1 MSNKRDHKRRKKE
14 RRQAAMEAK
23 ELRAATPQL
32 LMPGINIDGSL
43 QLPKGSRKFLIDYYT
58 KHPGDSWRPKS
69 NMDIA
74 DKALA
79 TRRIS
84 TLLTIF
90 YHIHSIQD
98 MLTSQVEGLMDDFGL
113 WISGLRPIMN
123 DITRAE
129 DKYFAAMRGTLDRSD
144 DPEGCR
150 QDYLR
155 DFDSLYEKFMRW
167 ERIPKNWQP
176 GDDVTLPPLT
186 DEQVAEKQKEGKIIV
201 DTGHEQMTVATV
213 NLPNEVQSEEVD
225 YSISKL
231 LRDETAE
238 VVREHIKTLRGAR
251 IAAAKLLKKEP
262 RECFVIYETH
272 HRSEAAATLIP
283 VQAYVNKRPT
293 HDDNDGDE
301 EA

>member
-14 RRQAAMEAK
+14 RRQAAIEAQQQ
-23 ELRAATPQL
+23 RAATPQL

-74 DKALA
+74 DKAQA

-84 TLLTIF
+84 SLLTIF

-98 MLTSQVEGLMDDFGL
+98 TLFLQIERLMDDFGL
-113 WISGLRPIMN
+113 WVPGLRPLMN
-123 DITRAE
+123 DITRAD
-129 DKYFAAMRGTLDRSD
+129 DKYFAAMRATIDNGD

-150 QDYLR
+150 SDYLR
-155 DFDSLYEKFMRW
+155 DFASLYEKFMRW
-167 ERIPKNWQP
+167 ERVPKDWEP
-176 GDDVTLPPLT
+176 GDEVKLPPLT
-186 DEQVAEKQKEGKIIV
+186 DEQVAEKRKEGKIVV
-201 DTGHEQMTVATV
+201 DTGYEQMTVTTV
-213 NLPNEVQSEEVD
+213 DLPNEVLSEEVD

-231 LRDETAE
+231 LRDDTAE
-238 VVREHIKTLRGAR
+238 VVRQHIKTLRGAR
-251 IAAAKLLKKEP
+251 IAAAKLLKREP

-272 HRSEAAATLIP
+272 NRSEAAATLIP
-283 VQAYVNKRPT
+283 MQAYVNKEPT
-293 HDDNDGDE
+293 TDNE
-301 EA
+301 